1 MAFNTLPS
9 RFSHLEKAAR
19 NYIAK
24 QKALKQNP
32 QDNEQSQN
40 PINPQTNLDKDNFIY
55 VPSINL
61 YVSKKRTHL
70 DKAWNETHSLL
81 AQENLRMPT
90 ILEFTHF
97 LKHLQSNKDN
107 EEYQTL
113 FKEITEVRSPW
124 RSDWLD
130 AKFSEKDGKMF
141 IQYNHYIDNEGNLQA
156 RNTEILDN
164 YLTEDRAPGID
175 LSDWLDNHNQFGLP
189 TQNSKQGDLLYW
201 SPVDGRVAR
210 FGALSDCAYLG
221 CNGDP
226 SYGDS
231 SLGVFACAEGAAL
244 ENQTQ
249 GGNN

>member
-55 VPSINL
+55 VPEINL

-70 DKAWNETHSLL
+70 NKDWYKTHSLL
-81 AQENLRMPT
+81 HEENLRMPT
-90 ILEFTHF
+90 IPEFIEF
-97 LKHLQSNKDN
+97 LKYTREN
-107 EEYQTL
+107 EEEL
-113 FKEITEVRSPW
+113 FKDITEVRDPW
-124 RSDWLD
+124 RGNWLD

-141 IQYNHYIDNEGNLQA
+141 IAYNHYIDNEGNLQA

-221 CNGDP
+221 CNGYP
-226 SYGDS
+226 SCGDS

>member
-55 VPSINL
+55 IPEINL
-61 YVSKKRTHL
+61 YVSRERTHL
-70 DKAWNETHSLL
+70 DKDWNETHSLL

-90 ILEFTHF
+90 IPEFIEF
-97 LKHLQSNKDN
+97 LKYTREN
-107 EEYQTL
+107 EEEL
-113 FKEITEVRSPW
+113 FKDITEVRDPW
-124 RSDWLD
+124 RGNWLD

-141 IQYNHYIDNEGNLQA
+141 IAYNHYIDNEGNLQA

-189 TQNSKQGDLLYW
+189 TQNSKQGDLRYW
-201 SPVDGRVAR
+201 SPRNGGVAW
-210 FGALSDCAYLG
+210 FDAYSDCADLN
-221 CNGDP
+221 CDGDP
-226 SYGDS
+226 SCGDS

>member
-1 MAFNTLPS
+1 MSRINSLQS

-32 QDNEQSQN
+32 QDNQGSDEQSQN
-40 PINPQTNLDKDNFIY
+40 PINPQTNLDKDNYIFI
-55 VPSINL
+55 PSINL
-61 YVSKKRTHL
+61 YVSKQRTYL
-70 DKAWNETHSLL
+70 DKDWNETHSLL
-81 AQENLRMPT
+81 HEENLRIPT
-90 ILEFTHF
+90 IPEFIEF
-97 LKHLQSNKDN
+97 LKYTREN
-107 EEYQTL
+107 EEEL
-113 FKEITEVRSPW
+113 FKDITEVRNPL
-124 RSDWLD
+124 RRNWLD

-189 TQNSKQGDLLYW
+189 TQNSKQGDLRYW
-201 SPVDGRVAR
+201 SPRNGGVAR
-210 FGALSDCAYLG
+210 FIAGSGYAYLN
-221 CNGDP
+221 CYRIP
-226 SYGDS
+226 SYGYS

-244 ENQTQ
+244 ENQ
-249 GGNN
+249 